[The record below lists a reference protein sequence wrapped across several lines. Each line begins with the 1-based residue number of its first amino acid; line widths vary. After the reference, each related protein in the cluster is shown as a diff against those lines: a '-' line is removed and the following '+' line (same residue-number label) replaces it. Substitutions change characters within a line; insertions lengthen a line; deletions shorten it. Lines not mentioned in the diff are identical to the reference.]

1 MRRWRASIPVRQPFP
16 WDWLLAYLSARLVSG
31 AESIAAGE
39 YRRAVAGGEVR
50 VRYDAAASVLR
61 VDGTPH
67 LDRADALVRVARLF
81 DAGHDPAPVARHL
94 RRSPYLRPL
103 LRALPGL
110 RPLGAWSSFE
120 LCVRTVLGQQVTVA
134 AANTLMARLLDRCG
148 RIEPAL
154 VAAAR
159 LDAMGM
165 PGARVRTLQH
175 LARAVAGG
183 TLDLDCGDWPRIE
196 PGLRALPGFGPWT
209 RTYLAIRLGRDADAF
224 PETDVGLIRGA
235 RAASAAELLRMAEP
249 WRPYRAHAAIYL
261 WSAA

>member
-1 MRRWRASIPVRQPFP
+1 MRRWRATIPVREPFP

-31 AESIAAGE
+31 AESIRPGE
-39 YRRAVAGGEVR
+39 YRRAVDAGDVR
-50 VRYDAAASVLR
+50 VRYDTASAVLR
-61 VDGTPH
+61 VDGPPG
-67 LDRADALVRVARLF
+67 LDRADALARVARLF
-81 DAGHDPAPVARHL
+81 DASHDPAPVARHL

-110 RPLGAWSSFE
+110 RPLGPWSGFE

-148 RIEPAL
+148 RIEPAT
-154 VAAAR
+154 VATAP

-165 PGARVRTLQH
+165 PGARVRTLQQ
-175 LARAVAGG
+175 LARAVVEG
-183 TLDLDCGDWPRIE
+183 TLDPDCGDWPRIE
-196 PGLRALPGFGPWT
+196 SGLRALPGFGPWT
-209 RTYLAIRLGRDADAF
+209 RAYLAIRLGRDPDAF

-235 RAASAAELLRMAEP
+235 RAASAADLLRMAEP
-249 WRPYRAHAAIYL
+249 WRPFRAHAAIYL